1 MPEIKVVSFF
11 DILLNLYALCFLIDQ
26 SGRLHDVTIT
36 VENNEH
42 QTQTCGFFA
51 GPGRLAELV
60 IVECSPNSVGRYV
73 RISKSSEFLTLCE
86 VDVLVEGV

>member
-1 MPEIKVVSFF
+1 MLNRGMDSFG
-11 DILLNLYALCFLIDQ
+11 IDQ

-36 VENNEH
+36 VETNEH
-42 QTQTCGFFA
+42 QTKNCGFFV

-73 RISKSSEFLTLCE
+73 RISKNSEFLTLCE